1 MASEARVT
9 LADLAEK
16 AGVSL
21 ATASKVLNGRRD
33 VAPGTRQRVEQL
45 LDQHGYRRRAP
56 SQSNSRLIE
65 LLFHELES
73 AWSMEIIRGVED
85 IASERGLSVVL
96 SESGKG
102 KAPGSDWLEGVLG
115 RRPVGVVL
123 VVSDLPAEYR
133 SALATRS
140 IPFVLVDPAGDPAID
155 VPAVGSA
162 NWAGGLAAVRH
173 LIELGHKRIAAIS
186 GPGGHDVLAR
196 PDRRLPLG
204 DECGR
209 TADPPRVD
217 PVRRLPPARRC
228 PACGRAARPPGAAY
242 RHLRR
247 QRPAGPRRA
256 RDRPRSRD
264 PRTG

>member
-56 SQSNSRLIE
+56 GQSNSRLIE

-102 KAPGSDWLEGVLG
+102 KAPGLRLARGCARAGGPSASCSWSPTSRPSTG
-115 RRPVGVVL
+115 RPSPPGP
-123 VVSDLPAEYR
+123 SP
-133 SALATRS
+133 SCSS
-140 IPFVLVDPAGDPAID
+140 IPAGDPALD

-173 LIELGHKRIAAIS
+173 LIELGPQAHR
-186 GPGGHDVLAR
+186 
-196 PDRRLPLG
+196 G
-204 DECGR
+204 DLR
-209 TADPPRVD
+209 
-217 PVRRLPPARRC
+217 ARR
-228 PACGRAARPPGAAY
+228 
-242 RHLRR
+242 
-247 QRPAGPRRA
+247 
-256 RDRPRSRD
+256 
-264 PRTG
+264 T